1 MLKKRKYN
9 QAVWSSGQNSCI
21 YVLVFLFT
29 LQCHEPVT
37 DHVLTSHDSRP
48 KPACLNQTGLA
59 VFATVRYRTHQKEVY

>member
-1 MLKKRKYN
+1 MLIKRKYN
-9 QAVWSSGQNSCI
+9 QAIWSSDQNSCI

-48 KPACLNQTGLA
+48 KPAYLNQTGHA
-59 VFATVRYRTHQKEVY
+59 VFATVHYGTQQKEVY